1 MVRSSEIAPNGAGMT
16 QDDSPRKV
24 STTGRR
30 RAKPKRTTG
39 VGRTGA
45 RFPSA
50 RTIAQN
56 EPEEPQNDGDH
67 PGPPPTSQA
76 AAPDAVT
83 ETAGPDLAPP
93 PAPPPPPPP
102 PAGSWPADPE
112 QPPAPGWPSGNN
124 RDPASGR
131 HSATPPSPS
140 GRAPAADWSPVPDP
154 AAPGPAHG
162 SVDADADP
170 PEDSDAPI
178 GARFGPYSAR
188 KSKRAKEFDTGSTP
202 AVVDARPREPGEP
215 TPEQSA
221 ERTMPMVLPWAGAMV
236 RPYTHT
242 GGRTR
247 SSRDLAIE
255 ALVSTSELPAITDY
269 DEPLTTHH
277 RRKIVDMCMR
287 PRSVA
292 EIAALLAVPLGV
304 ARVLLGDLAT
314 AGAVVVHPTA
324 STTGDGAPDVEFMRR
339 VLVGLRR
346 L

>member
-1 MVRSSEIAPNGAGMT
+1 MT
-16 QDDSPRKV
+16 QDDSSRKV

-30 RAKPKRTTG
+30 RAKPKRTTS

-50 RTIAQN
+50 RVIAQN
-56 EPEEPQNDGDH
+56 EPDGDD
-67 PGPPPTSQA
+67 PGPLSTAQPA
-76 AAPDAVT
+76 AREVTDAPENAT
-83 ETAGPDLAPP
+83 PDPAP

-102 PAGSWPADPE
+102 PPPAGPWPTDHE
-112 QPPAPGWPSGNN
+112 QPAAPGRPSATT

-131 HSATPPSPS
+131 HSAPTLPSTAEPVT
-140 GRAPAADWSPVPDP
+140 DWSPDP
-154 AAPGPAHG
+154 ATPGPAH
-162 SVDADADP
+162 SSAEAEP
-170 PEDSDAPI
+170 HEDAPI
-178 GARFGPYSAR
+178 GARFGPYSAG
-188 KSKRAKEFDTGSTP
+188 KSKRAKEFDPNSAP
-202 AVVDARPREPGEP
+202 AVADARPREPGEP

-247 SSRDLAIE
+247 ASRDLAIE
-255 ALVSTSELPAITDY
+255 ALVSTSELPAITDN
-269 DEPLTTHH
+269 DEALTAHH
-277 RRKIVDMCMR
+277 RRRIVDMCMR

-324 STTGDGAPDVEFMRR
+324 STTGDGAPDIEFMQR